1 MRSLEGSSPP
11 VFAVSACGTALRR
24 PRHALVAGGH
34 FRHGRSLLAAL
45 IAEQTRQDSWRA
57 IEVIADT
64 HNRRVESYLQRRR
77 HRPWRNRGS

>member
-1 MRSLEGSSPP
+1 MRSLEGSAPS
-11 VFAVSACGTALRR
+11 VFAASACGIASRR
-24 PRHALVAGGH
+24 PGQAPVSAGH
-34 FRHGRSLLAAL
+34 FTRGRPFLAAF